1 MGVEFFSLQNIPP
14 LWLYHACQN
23 LPDFQL
29 SLKSKMELSVA
40 ISNSEKFRKFK
51 FAKLFCVL
59 IFPEVK
65 NNDSNDTLDD
75 EVQKAVLYTQ
85 RYFFLKEMDV
95 IFTLLHMIKCV

>member
-1 MGVEFFSLQNIPP
+1 M
-14 LWLYHACQN
+14 
-23 LPDFQL
+23 
-29 SLKSKMELSVA
+29 A
-40 ISNSEKFRKFK
+40 IINTKKFRKVK

-95 IFTLLHMIKCV
+95 IFTILHTIKCVISNILRLYLALMGEKNRIL

>member
-1 MGVEFFSLQNIPP
+1 M
-14 LWLYHACQN
+14 
-23 LPDFQL
+23 
-29 SLKSKMELSVA
+29 A
-40 ISNSEKFRKFK
+40 ISNSKKFRKSK

-85 RYFFLKEMDV
+85 SYFFLKEMDA
-95 IFTLLHMIKCV
+95 IFTILHTIKCVISNILRLYLALMEKKTIFYS

>member
-1 MGVEFFSLQNIPP
+1 M
-14 LWLYHACQN
+14 
-23 LPDFQL
+23 
-29 SLKSKMELSVA
+29 A
-40 ISNSEKFRKFK
+40 ISNTKKFRKVK

-59 IFPEVK
+59 IFSEVK
-65 NNDSNDTLDD
+65 KNYSNDTLDD

>member
-1 MGVEFFSLQNIPP
+1 M
-14 LWLYHACQN
+14 
-23 LPDFQL
+23 
-29 SLKSKMELSVA
+29 A
-40 ISNSEKFRKFK
+40 IINTKKFRKVK

-85 RYFFLKEMDV
+85 SYFFLKEMDV
-95 IFTLLHMIKCV
+95 IFTILHMIKCVISNILRLYLALMEKKRIL